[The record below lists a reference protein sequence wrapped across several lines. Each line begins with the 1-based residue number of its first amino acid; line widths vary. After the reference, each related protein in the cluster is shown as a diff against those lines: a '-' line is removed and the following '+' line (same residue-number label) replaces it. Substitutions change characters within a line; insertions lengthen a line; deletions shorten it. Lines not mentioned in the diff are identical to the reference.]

1 MRNFLNNYPFFY
13 TLSFSTNSLLVLER
27 EHLLSEDNPFPRRTI
42 ARFTAR
48 SSIPITVT
56 ARKVEAGGIF
66 VSKGSRY
73 ADIPGKLV
81 SFVNWLRGEGGL
93 FLSSRETRRMA
104 EEKGERRKKG
114 REYSRWREEMRSF
127 NGAFTSWK
135 FQVLFPSRGE
145 EIHCGDI
152 DRSRGIYESLQLF
165 LLLPRPRNNY
175 HAFEH
180 PSLTDL
186 TNSHPPVTRFTCC

>member
-1 MRNFLNNYPFFY
+1 
-13 TLSFSTNSLLVLER
+13 
-27 EHLLSEDNPFPRRTI
+27 
-42 ARFTAR
+42 
-48 SSIPITVT
+48 
-56 ARKVEAGGIF
+56 
-66 VSKGSRY
+66 
-73 ADIPGKLV
+73 
-81 SFVNWLRGEGGL
+81 
-93 FLSSRETRRMA
+93 
-104 EEKGERRKKG
+104 
-114 REYSRWREEMRSF
+114 MRSF

-186 TNSHPPVTRFTCC
+186 ILILSLHVSRAANGTFESFCLEIVEAGVNQEFGMGWMRLLEIFIVP